1 MTLRTRLVL
10 AAAYLLVVVVIA
22 FEVPIAVTIDRRGV
36 AELRAEILKQ
46 TAVAAARSADA
57 LSRIGGPNPPGDGD
71 PSITSVVTATAS
83 QTGARIVIV
92 DRNGLVVADSSG
104 EAPPGTLYATPAR
117 PEFAVALGG
126 RITSSVRHS
135 DTIGG
140 DLMTATVP
148 AWDGSTVVGAVRAS
162 ASLAEVRANVH
173 RAWAGLIAI
182 GVAVIMVGLALAWLL
197 ARSLARPVEELDRAA
212 VRLGEGDLDARA
224 TPAGPEEIASL
235 ATSFNR
241 MASELGSTVRSQ
253 RDFVANASH
262 QLRTPLT
269 GLRLRLEAAQADG
282 GPAGDEAGKAMAE
295 VDRLSALVEDL
306 LSLQS
311 AASSGG
317 PGEPTDLAAAARDAV
332 ERWEPEAGRSGMTL
346 RAEAPSPV
354 VAEAS
359 PADLAQVL
367 DNLIENAIRYSGRGA
382 MITVAAHNGGRAA
395 VVSVAD
401 TGPGIPTEERDR
413 VFERFYRGATGRSGA
428 PGTGLGLAIVAEV
441 AGRWGGEASLGAAP
455 EGGTMVEIR
464 LPSRPRT
471 DS

>member
-46 TAVAAARSADA
+46 TAVAAARSSDA
-57 LSRIGGPNPPGDGD
+57 LSRVGGPNASGIDTPA
-71 PSITSVVTATAS
+71 ITSVVTATAS

-92 DRNGLVVADSSG
+92 DREGRVVADSSG
-104 EAPPGTLYATPAR
+104 EAAPGTLYSTPDR
-117 PEFAVALGG
+117 PEFATALGG

-135 DTIGG
+135 DTVGG

-148 AWDGSTVVGAVRAS
+148 AWDGATVVGAVRAS
-162 ASLAEVRANVH
+162 APLAEVRANVH

-182 GVAVIMVGLALAWLL
+182 GVAVIMVGLGLAWLL
-197 ARSLARPVEELDRAA
+197 ARSLARPVEELERAA
-212 VRLGEGDLDARA
+212 VRLGAGDLDARA
-224 TPAGPEEIASL
+224 TPQGPEEIATL

-282 GPAGDEAGKAMAE
+282 GPAGEEAGKAMAE

-317 PGEPTDLAAAARDAV
+317 PGEPTDLAAAAQEAV
-332 ERWEPEAGRSGMTL
+332 DRWEPEAGRSGMTL
-346 RAEAPSPV
+346 RAEAPTPV

-367 DNLIENAIRYSGRGA
+367 DNLIENAIKYAGEGA
-382 MITVAAHNGGRAA
+382 SITVAAHNGG
-395 VVSVAD
+395 
-401 TGPGIPTEERDR
+401 
-413 VFERFYRGATGRSGA
+413 
-428 PGTGLGLAIVAEV
+428 
-441 AGRWGGEASLGAAP
+441 
-455 EGGTMVEIR
+455 
-464 LPSRPRT
+464 
-471 DS
+471 

>member
-1 MTLRTRLVL
+1 MTLRTRLLL

-36 AELRAEILKQ
+36 TELRAEILKQ
-46 TAVAAARSADA
+46 TAVAAARSSDA
-57 LSRIGGPNPPGDGD
+57 LSRIPAGTPAGDRD
-71 PSITSVVTATAS
+71 SSIRSVVTATAT

-92 DRNGLVVADSSG
+92 DRQGRVVADSSG
-104 EAPPGTLYATPAR
+104 EAAPGTMYATPER
-117 PEFAVALGG
+117 PEFGVALGG
-126 RITSSVRHS
+126 RITSAVRHS

-148 AWDGSTVVGAVRAS
+148 AWDGDTVVGAVRAS
-162 ASLAEVRANVH
+162 APLTDVRANVH

-182 GVAVIMVGLALAWLL
+182 GVAVVLVGLGLAWLL

-212 VRLGEGDLDARA
+212 VRLGRGDLDARA
-224 TPAGPEEIASL
+224 TPQGPEEIASL

-269 GLRLRLEAAQADG
+269 GLRLRLENVEAEG
-282 GPAGDEAGKAMAE
+282 GSTGEEASKALAE

-311 AASSGG
+311 AASAGG

-332 ERWEPEAGRSGMTL
+332 ERWEPEADRSGMTL

-367 DNLIENAIRYSGRGA
+367 DNLIENAIKYAGPGA
-382 MITVAAHNGGRAA
+382 LVTVAAQNGGRAA
-395 VVSVAD
+395 VVSVSD
-401 TGPGIPTEERDR
+401 TGPGIPTDERDR

-441 AGRWGGEASLGAAP
+441 AGRWGGEARLGAAP
-455 EGGTMVEIR
+455 EGGTLVEIR
-464 LPSRPRT
+464 LPTHPPTVS
-471 DS
+471 